1 MKNDI
6 LINDVIKQVNTL
18 MLEFDMYYTMKNI
31 KK

>member
-18 MLEFDMYYTMKNI
+18 ILEFDMYYAMKNI